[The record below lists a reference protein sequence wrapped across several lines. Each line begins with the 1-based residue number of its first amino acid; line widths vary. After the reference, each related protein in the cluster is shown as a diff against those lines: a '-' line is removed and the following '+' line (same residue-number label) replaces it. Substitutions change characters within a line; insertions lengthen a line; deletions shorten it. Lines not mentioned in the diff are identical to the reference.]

1 MNKQKGF
8 TLVELLVV
16 IAIIGILAAVGI
28 PAYQGYQAKAKYNA
42 AKSNHTNARNFI
54 IAEIS
59 KCNGQTVPIQFT
71 TSAGATTS
79 LTCPVASQATA
90 TTYFKAYLLDKFK
103 NTYIPSAAITASAP
117 TAASSGWGYM
127 ALENSTGISG
137 GLKLT
142 TAIGRQDG
150 DTTKTGEMVVDEFL
164 ISE

>member
-1 MNKQKGF
+1 MRTLKGF

-42 AKSNHTNARNFI
+42 AKSNHTNARNYI

-59 KCNGQTVPIQFT
+59 KCNGQTLPIKFT
-71 TSAGATTS
+71 TSAGATQS
-79 LTCPVASQATA
+79 LVCPVGSQATA

-103 NTYIPSAAITASAP
+103 NTYIPSAAVTASSPAQAN
-117 TAASSGWGYM
+117 TGWGYM

-150 DTTKTGEMVVDEFL
+150 DTTKTGEMLVDEFL

>member
-1 MNKQKGF
+1 MKNSAGF

-28 PAYQGYQAKAKYNA
+28 PAYQGYQSKAKFNA
-42 AKSNHTNARNFI
+42 AKSNHTNARNYV

-59 KCNGQTVPIQFT
+59 KCNGQTLPIKFT
-71 TSAGATTS
+71 TSAGATQQ
-79 LTCPVASQATA
+79 LNCPVASQATA

-103 NTYIPSAAITASAP
+103 NTYIPSAAVTASAP

-127 ALENSTGISG
+127 SLENSTGISG

-150 DTTKTGEMVVDEFL
+150 DSTKTGELLVDEFL

>member
-1 MNKQKGF
+1 MNNQKGF

-42 AKSNHTNARNFI
+42 AKSSHTNARNFI

-59 KCNGQTVPIQFT
+59 KCNGQTLPIKFV
-71 TSAGATTS
+71 TSAGATTQ
-79 LTCPVASQATA
+79 LTCPVSSQATA

-103 NTYIPSAAITASAP
+103 NTYVPSAAVTASSP
-117 TAASSGWGYM
+117 SSASSGWGYM
-127 ALENSTGISG
+127 SLQNSTGLSG

-142 TAIGRQDG
+142 TGIGRIDG
-150 DTTKTGEMVVDEFL
+150 DTTKTGEMLVDEFL